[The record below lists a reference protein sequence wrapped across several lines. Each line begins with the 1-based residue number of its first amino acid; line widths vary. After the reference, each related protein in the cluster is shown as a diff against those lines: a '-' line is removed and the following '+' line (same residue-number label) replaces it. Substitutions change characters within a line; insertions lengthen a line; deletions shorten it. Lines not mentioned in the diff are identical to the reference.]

1 VGLVWLC
8 GERKLKEVFENF
20 YDIQY
25 FCNGGWNGRLFWRS
39 VYCNSREE
47 RVARKC
53 ICICV

>member
-1 VGLVWLC
+1 MGLVWLC